1 MTQQT
6 TRDGS
11 QPEGQTITSGQT
23 VNSRTTG
30 SWLFSVDSRRDTGK
44 DEGEKED
51 QPEPTA
57 YTSLL
62 TPLSDP
68 QQPGAAFLLARRL
81 WLSTCYTVGRGWG
94 CLCICVPICPNLD
107 LLLASCSDCRGL
119 CVCVSVCVSV
129 CVCLCVCVSVC
140 VLSHIQL
147 FSTPWTIARQAP
159 LTMEFSRQEYWSGLC
174 CHFLLQGIFLTL
186 LSLSPALAGGFFTTS
201 TALTAGRHTV
211 ENPDGTQ
218 EPRTPVQSHL
228 PLSAGLLWTSFLTH
242 VCGMCVLSH
251 VRLFAAPWTVAC
263 QAPLSREFSRQQY

>member
-11 QPEGQTITSGQT
+11 QPEGQTITCGQT

-129 CVCLCVCVSVC
+129 CVCVCVSVC
-140 VLSHIQL
+140 LCVCVCAQSCSAL
-147 FSTPWTIARQAP
+147 FDPMDYSPP
-159 LTMEFSRQEYWSGLC
+159 GSSDY
-174 CHFLLQGIFLTL
+174 GIFQARILKWVVL
-186 LSLSPALAGGFFTTS
+186 PF
-201 TALTAGRHTV
+201 
-211 ENPDGTQ
+211 PP
-218 EPRTPVQSHL
+218 PRHL
-228 PLSAGLLWTSFLTH
+228 PDPPLLVS
-242 VCGMCVLSH
+242 CIGRRVLYH
-251 VRLFAAPWTVAC
+251 
-263 QAPLSREFSRQQY
+263 